1 MELIFS
7 FVDDYEM
14 YPSYH
19 PYSSKT
25 QKDYQKVLFVFLI
38 SLDDVLPPP
47 PFPSPIY
54 WVLTV
59 LINYQRF
66 RESNDTCVKI
76 AGYFFFFKIR
86 NLVNHVLDQIRS
98 IGSRNLTYSSI

>member
-38 SLDDVLPPP
+38 SLDVVLPPP
-47 PFPSPIY
+47 TFSVFDLLGPDCPDKLSEI
-54 WVLTV
+54 
-59 LINYQRF
+59 
-66 RESNDTCVKI
+66 
-76 AGYFFFFKIR
+76 
-86 NLVNHVLDQIRS
+86 
-98 IGSRNLTYSSI
+98 SRIQ